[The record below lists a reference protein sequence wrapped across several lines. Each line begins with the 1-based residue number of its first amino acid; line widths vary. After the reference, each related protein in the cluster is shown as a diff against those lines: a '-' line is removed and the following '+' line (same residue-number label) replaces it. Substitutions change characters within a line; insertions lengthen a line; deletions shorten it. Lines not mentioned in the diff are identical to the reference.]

1 MLLLCALSN
10 VCSLVSFVRTH
21 MFTSFCNFN
30 IVSLYVCS
38 PHQPT
43 NQRNNHRRKRQKMNF
58 YFMLSVFFVSTATD
72 SCCFSLCSAAA
83 VVCTHSYITHTCSNT
98 FTLLFFGCF
107 SSPLNGNSKREHKKR
122 DEIELQN
129 YASYIAIEFVKFDI
143 NCN

>member
-83 VVCTHSYITHTCSNT
+83 VVCTHSYITHTHAQIH
-98 FTLLFFGCF
+98 LLFCF
-107 SSPLNGNSKREHKKR
+107 LVVFLPLLTEIAKENTKNEMKLNCKITRHILPLNLLNS
-122 DEIELQN
+122 I
-129 YASYIAIEFVKFDI
+129 
-143 NCN
+143 

>member
-58 YFMLSVFFVSTATD
+58 YFMLSVFLFLLPLTLVVLA
-72 SCCFSLCSAAA
+72 SALLRPSFAL
-83 VVCTHSYITHTCSNT
+83 THISHTHAQIH
-98 FTLLFFGCF
+98 LLFCF
-107 SSPLNGNSKREHKKR
+107 LVVFLPLLTEIAKENTKNEMKLNCKITRHILPLNLLNS
-122 DEIELQN
+122 I
-129 YASYIAIEFVKFDI
+129 
-143 NCN
+143 